1 VRYDIHE
8 LFMRYFVT
16 VDSAEH
22 GFTLDAP
29 VAAARA
35 VLQPTNPAAAPLQA
49 ELLCRP
55 GTDGTAVVLVDGHV
69 FRVRR
74 QAARAG
80 GALAEARVNG
90 RLVRFALENELER
103 RSRPARSRT
112 AVSGARVSAP
122 MPGRVVKVG
131 VRVGDIIAAG
141 AGLLS
146 IEAMKMEN
154 EVQAPCDG
162 RVVRVSVEAGT
173 TVEADQELILIEPLS
188 SETVSS
194 GITPSELVT
203 SS

>member
-1 VRYDIHE
+1 
-8 LFMRYFVT
+8 MRYFVT
-16 VDSAEH
+16 AGSVEF
-22 GFTLDAP
+22 GFTVAVP

-35 VLQPTNPAAAPLQA
+35 ALQPAAREAAPLEV

-55 GTDGTAVVLVDGHV
+55 GTDGTAVVLVEGHV

-74 QAARAG
+74 QAARAA

-90 RLVRFALENELER
+90 RLVRFAIENELER
-103 RSRPARSRT
+103 RTRPARSRT
-112 AVSGARVSAP
+112 AASGARVSAP
-122 MPGRVVKVG
+122 MPGRVVKVA
-131 VRVGDIIAAG
+131 VRAGDIVSAG

-162 RVVRVSVEAGT
+162 RVVRVAVEAGT
-173 TVEADQELILIEPLS
+173 TVEADQELISIEPVAAEFVTS
-188 SETVSS
+188 A
-194 GITPSELVT
+194 PVT